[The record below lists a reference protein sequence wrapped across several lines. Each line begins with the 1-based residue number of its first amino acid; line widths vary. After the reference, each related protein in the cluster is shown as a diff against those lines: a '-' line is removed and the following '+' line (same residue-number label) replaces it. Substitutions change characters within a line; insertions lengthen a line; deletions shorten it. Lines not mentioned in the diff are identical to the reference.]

1 LVKYPYRLIVFLF
14 FFVIY
19 LNTAARAQFFF
30 NNQNFTTVPASQAD
44 PAQIALSDELSDEGI
59 YYYDE
64 NANHLDVLSQ
74 KTDQDEIKTK
84 NLIVKFRNI
93 PNKRLNYGY
102 DNGLWIESKN
112 GNYRTRMTGLLQ
124 LQYSLADSDD
134 EDADSEF
141 QVRRLRLKW
150 DGHLIRPWLH
160 YVLQISADN
169 QFDNSTDTSF
179 EGFKLKDL
187 YVDLAYNI
195 KYVPRIGEYK
205 VPFNRDALSSGK
217 SLLLIER
224 STVSNEFTWGRDR
237 GVGLY
242 GQIGSKITYGAAITS
257 GNGVSGLQDTNLDID
272 QLLYSGRIQYQPCC
286 GKLEFSNASFPAG
299 GDFVFNPK
307 ARLNK
312 TPTYAVGAAM
322 VMYPNLNIGDKNP
335 DNNIDQRFGELGIT
349 KGDVFSMSADFA
361 YEYYR
366 YTFETEFDIR
376 FINPDQGSSG
386 SSIDYGFTVQGG
398 YHFLPPYIQIAGLFS
413 YLKLDTDKDVVE
425 NFRDSSIELMTG
437 LNFYLP
443 KINRLT
449 EYTDWRLQISYTFNR
464 LKDIDD
470 EDNLNILRIQL
481 QTSF

>member
-19 LNTAARAQFFF
+19 LNTAARAQFFV
-30 NNQNFTTVPASQAD
+30 NNQNFTTVRASQAD
-44 PAQIALSDELSDEGI
+44 PTHIALSDELSDEGI
-59 YYYDE
+59 YQYDE
-64 NANHLDVLSQ
+64 NANHLDILSQ

-124 LQYSLADSDD
+124 LQYSFTDSDD
-134 EDADSEF
+134 EAADSKFE
-141 QVRRLRLKW
+141 VRRLRLKW

-187 YVDLAYNI
+187 YVDLAYNT

-242 GQIGSKITYGAAITS
+242 GQIGNKITYGAGITS

-286 GKLEFSNASFPAG
+286 GKLEFTNASFPAG
-299 GDFVFNPK
+299 GDFVFKPR
-307 ARLNK
+307 ARLIT

-322 VMYPNLNIGDKNP
+322 IMYPNLDIGDKNP
-335 DNNIDQRFGELGIT
+335 DNNIDQRFEELGIT

-361 YEYYR
+361 YEYYK
-366 YTFETEFDIR
+366 YSFETEFDIR

-386 SSIDYGFTVQGG
+386 TSIDYGFTVQGG
-398 YHFLPPYIQIAGLFS
+398 YYFLPPHVQIAGLFS
-413 YLKLDTDKDVVE
+413 YLKYDTDEDVLE
-425 NFRDSSIELMTG
+425 NSRESSIELMTG

-443 KINRLT
+443 NINRLT
-449 EYTDWRLQISYTFNR
+449 KYTDWRLQISYTFNR
-464 LKDIDD
+464 LKDIAD
-470 EDNLNILRIQL
+470 EENVNILRIQL
-481 QTSF
+481 QTTF

>member
-1 LVKYPYRLIVFLF
+1 MAKHPYRIVAFLF
-14 FFVIY
+14 LFIIY
-19 LNTAARAQFFF
+19 LNTTASAQFFF
-30 NNQNFTTVPASQAD
+30 NNQTFTTVPAFQTY
-44 PAQIALSDELSDEGI
+44 PEHIALSDALSDKGT
-59 YYYDE
+59 YHYDE
-64 NANHLDVLSQ
+64 NVNHLDLLSQ
-74 KTDQDEIKTK
+74 KSDQDEIETK
-84 NLIVKFRNI
+84 NMIVKFRNI
-93 PNKRLNYGY
+93 PNKRFKYGY

-112 GNYRTRMTGLLQ
+112 GNYKTRMTGLLQ
-124 LQYSLADSDD
+124 FQYSLTDSDNMAADSK
-134 EDADSEF
+134 F
-141 QVRRLRLKW
+141 KVRRLRFKW
-150 DGHLIRPWLH
+150 DGHLVRPWLH

-187 YVDLAYNI
+187 YIDFAYNT

-224 STVSNEFTWGRDR
+224 SAVSNEFTWGRDR
-237 GVGLY
+237 GLGLY
-242 GQIGSKITYGAAITS
+242 GQIGNKITYGAAITT
-257 GNGVSGLQDTNLDID
+257 GNGVSGLQDTKLDID
-272 QLLYSGRIQYQPCC
+272 QILYSGRIQYQPCC

-312 TPTYAVGAAM
+312 TPTYAFGAAM
-322 VMYPNLNIGDKNP
+322 VMYPNLNIGEKKP

-349 KGDVFSMSADFA
+349 KGDVFSVSADFA

-376 FINPDQGSSG
+376 FINPDKGSSG

-398 YHFLPPYIQIAGLFS
+398 YYFLPPYIQIAGLFS
-413 YLKLDTDKDVVE
+413 YLKLDTDKDVLE
-425 NFRDSSIELMTG
+425 NSRDSSVELMGG

-443 KINRLT
+443 IFNKLT
-449 EYTDWRLQISYTFNR
+449 EHSDWRLQISYTFNGI
-464 LKDIDD
+464 KDIND
-470 EDNLNILRIQL
+470 EEDVNIFRIQL